1 MINKKALTDFIE
13 ENLTDTGYFLVDI
26 KVSKDNEIKIEI
38 DSMESADI
46 DFCIALSKKI
56 EDAFPRD
63 NEDYELEVGSAGLTS
78 PFRVRKQYLKNIGNE
93 VEVMAKNGKKYT
105 GELLDAADNGFKILT
120 TVKVKEEGKKK
131 PIETPVD
138 MEFTYDE
145 VNSVKYL
152 LKF

>member
-1 MINKKALTDFIE
+1 M
-13 ENLTDTGYFLVDI
+13 
-26 KVSKDNEIKIEI
+26 
-38 DSMESADI
+38 
-46 DFCIALSKKI
+46 
-56 EDAFPRD
+56 
-63 NEDYELEVGSAGLTS
+63 GSAGLTS